1 MRRRRVN
8 VTIVV
13 RRSSGEE
20 NMRQMNNGGGKSF
33 IQEILYMQF
42 ALRPTTTKRNVVETP
57 RLPNAMCIHP
67 CCEKQMQSRI
77 IYRAQ
82 AAVLL
87 FKVKQMHAAADL
99 LASCSPSDA
108 VARKSS
114 RMNASESNDQERSI
128 TVSLPTM
135 FRQTSLAF

>member
-1 MRRRRVN
+1 
-8 VTIVV
+8 
-13 RRSSGEE
+13 
-20 NMRQMNNGGGKSF
+20 
-33 IQEILYMQF
+33 MQF
-42 ALRPTTTKRNVVETP
+42 ALRPTTTERNVVETP

-87 FKVKQMHAAADL
+87 LNVKEKHTAADL
-99 LASCSPSDA
+99 LASCSPSEA
-108 VARKSS
+108 VARRSS
-114 RMNASESNDQERSI
+114 RTYACESNDQVRSI
-128 TVSLPTM
+128 TVSQPTM

>member
-1 MRRRRVN
+1 MRRRRIN
-8 VTIVV
+8 VMIVV
-13 RRSSGEE
+13 GKSSGEKE
-20 NMRQMNNGGGKSF
+20 CAKSIMEKKGF

-42 ALRPTTTKRNVVETP
+42 ALRPTTTERNVVETP

-87 FKVKQMHAAADL
+87 LNVKQKHTAVDL
-99 LASCSPSDA
+99 FASCSPSEA
-108 VARKSS
+108 VARRSS
-114 RMNASESNDQERSI
+114 RKYANESNDQERSI
-128 TVSLPTM
+128 AVSLPTM